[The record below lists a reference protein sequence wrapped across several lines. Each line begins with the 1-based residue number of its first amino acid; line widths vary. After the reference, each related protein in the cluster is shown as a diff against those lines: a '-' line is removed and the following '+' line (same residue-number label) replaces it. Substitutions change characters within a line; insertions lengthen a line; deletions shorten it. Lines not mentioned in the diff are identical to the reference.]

1 MLSLPDFWTNR
12 TKNSLRRPSDETHQG
27 NRYEKYLRQIRK
39 NAKAKKKVKCGKYTQ
54 ERNYENKI
62 NADIR
67 DDRKSK
73 SEKKSTKSDW
83 ISMLIRERERER
95 NAGEK
100 RGWKGI
106 DKHIDKDRQDID
118 RYRDK

>member
-1 MLSLPDFWTNR
+1 MKL
-12 TKNSLRRPSDETHQG
+12 
-27 NRYEKYLRQIRK
+27 IREIDMK
-39 NAKAKKKVKCGKYTQ
+39 STWGKLGKTQKQKKKVKCGKYTQ

-67 DDRKSK
+67 VDRKSK
-73 SEKKSTKSDW
+73 SEKKSMKSDW
-83 ISMLIRERERER
+83 ISMLMRERERER
-95 NAGEK
+95 NAGKK